1 MAEKR
6 DYYEVLGV
14 SSDASADE
22 IKRAYRALAKKFHP
36 DLNPGNKEAEI
47 KFKEIGEAYEV
58 LSDPDKR
65 RKYDQYG
72 HAAFDPSAGAEGFDG
87 GFGGFG
93 GFDFG
98 DIFSSFFGGGGRDDG
113 GFHQARRVD
122 GEDVSTRVTLSFDE
136 AVFGC
141 KKEISFARVEE
152 CPDCNATGAAPGTSA
167 ERCSACGGRG
177 RVTVQQRTML
187 GYMQTQRA
195 CSACNGTGK
204 VIKTPCKNCNGKA
217 YVRITKTLE
226 ITIPA
231 GIDDKQRFVLRGQGS
246 VGRNGGAPGDLVVE
260 VRVRPHDIFVR
271 DRNDILCEV
280 DISFA
285 EAALGAEIDIPVLG
299 DKTEKLTI
307 PEGVQSGREFILRG
321 KGISDVNSKRKGDL
335 RVTVVVKTPTGL
347 TPEQKELF
355 RKLDMSLRGEQ
366 IDTDD
371 AADTEGGDNGKEK
384 KRGRGFFGRKK

>member
-47 KFKEIGEAYEV
+47 RFKEIGEAYEV

-72 HAAFDPSAGAEGFDG
+72 HAAFDPSAGGDGFDG

-98 DIFSSFFGGGGRDDG
+98 DIFSSFFGGGSRDDG

-122 GEDVSTRVTLSFDE
+122 GDDVSTRVTLTFDE

-141 KKEISFARVEE
+141 KKEITFARVEE
-152 CPDCNATGAAPGTSA
+152 CPDCQATGAAPGTA
-167 ERCSACGGRG
+167 PERCSACGGRG

-195 CSACNGTGK
+195 CSACNGSGK

-217 YVRITKTLE
+217 YIRISKTLE

-246 VGRNGGAPGDLVVE
+246 VGRNGGINGDLVVE
-260 VRVRPHDIFVR
+260 VKVRPHDVFVR
-271 DRNDILCEV
+271 DGNDILCEV
-280 DISFA
+280 PISFC
-285 EAALGAEIDIPVLG
+285 EATLGAEIEIPVLG
-299 DKTEKLTI
+299 DKTEKLEI
-307 PEGVQSGREFILRG
+307 PEGTQTGREFVLRG
-321 KGISDVNSKRKGDL
+321 MGISDVNSRRKGDL
-335 RVTVVVKTPTGL
+335 RVTVIVETPRRL
-347 TPEQKELF
+347 TNEQKELL
-355 RKLDMSLRGEQ
+355 RKFDASLRGDAPE
-366 IDTDD
+366 DD
-371 AADTEGGDNGKEK
+371 EGDDSKDGKEK
-384 KRGRGFFGRKK
+384 KRGRGFFGRKKEK